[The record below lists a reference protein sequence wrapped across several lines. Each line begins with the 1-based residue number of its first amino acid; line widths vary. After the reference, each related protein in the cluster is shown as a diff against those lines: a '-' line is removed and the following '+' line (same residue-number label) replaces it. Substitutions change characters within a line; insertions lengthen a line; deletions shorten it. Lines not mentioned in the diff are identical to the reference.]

1 MGTVALLFFCFSSIS
16 VNSLMCFWKNSSC
29 SLPACP
35 AATIFMTAFSSGS
48 VPALAASMWITGS
61 GAGVDAGPGAVW
73 GEACWIG
80 LGGGGRDCGGGFG
93 GYGAWPYGW
102 YCGGCWL
109 CWLWFGQAPYCW
121 GGAIFLG
128 AARLPSF
135 GAYSLMGKVCGSMT
149 SWASMA
155 PTWGKFFSISFCR
168 ALACL
173 SASVR
178 SDTFLGMVYFL
189 WKVRK
194 LTPDTHTARDRCSEA
209 LSTPLCWMFCH
220 SVDGSSSGCGS
231 GSVGSGWPSAMR
243 RGSTGLEGCCDASAT
258 GVPGAESL
266 TATLGRLRFNVDLGP
281 FAGFSL
287 GVSGVGGAASSRA
300 RALVDRLG
308 SVIMGGY

>member
-1 MGTVALLFFCFSSIS
+1 
-16 VNSLMCFWKNSSC
+16 
-29 SLPACP
+29 
-35 AATIFMTAFSSGS
+35 
-48 VPALAASMWITGS
+48 
-61 GAGVDAGPGAVW
+61 
-73 GEACWIG
+73 
-80 LGGGGRDCGGGFG
+80 
-93 GYGAWPYGW
+93 
-102 YCGGCWL
+102 
-109 CWLWFGQAPYCW
+109 
-121 GGAIFLG
+121 
-128 AARLPSF
+128 
-135 GAYSLMGKVCGSMT
+135 
-149 SWASMA
+149 MA

-194 LTPDTHTARDRCSEA
+194 LTPDTHTARDRCREA

-220 SVDGSSSGCGS
+220 SADGSSSGCGS

-300 RALVDRLG
+300 RALVERLG
-308 SVIMGGY
+308 SVMMGGLLMDVHMRKPLFGYCNWSLEKDIPMTRSPAGRRAALASQHRPFLRNPPK